1 MRWTVCA
8 ESMKKVI
15 DNHESL
21 LQLWEECLEK
31 KHGPKS
37 KGIKVNLFFF
47 FGINLS
53 YNLYAMPNNL
63 SKQFASID
71 EDANHQG
78 KEMC

>member
-21 LQLWEECLEK
+21 LQLWEEFLGK

-37 KGIKVNLFFF
+37 KGNDCGLLEQNGIFFF
-47 FGINLS
+47 FRH
-53 YNLYAMPNNL
+53 
-63 SKQFASID
+63 QSIVQPLCN
-71 EDANHQG
+71 A
-78 KEMC
+78 K